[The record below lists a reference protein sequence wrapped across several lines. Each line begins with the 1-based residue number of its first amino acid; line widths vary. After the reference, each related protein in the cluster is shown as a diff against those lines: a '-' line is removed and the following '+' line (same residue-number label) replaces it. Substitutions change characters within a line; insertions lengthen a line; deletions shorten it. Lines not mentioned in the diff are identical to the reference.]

1 MTEQEVSLK
10 QRNKKGD
17 TRGLHPKSMANLELG
32 KFPKGS
38 NGDRSHSG
46 YTLTSALKDSL
57 HKPLR
62 RPDLDAPV
70 RDHIIFSTL
79 QGALE
84 REPTP
89 FKEVWDRSEGKLIDK
104 QAILGDILIEV
115 IYRDKKAIDAV

>member
-1 MTEQEVSLK
+1 MIEQKVSLERVK
-10 QRNKKGD
+10 YK
-17 TRGLHPKSMANLELG
+17 RGQHPNSRANLQM
-32 KFPKGS
+32 FPKGY
-38 NGDRSHSG
+38 NGDHSHNG

-70 RDHIIFSTL
+70 RDHIVFSTL

-115 IYRDKKAIDAV
+115 VYRDKKAIDAV